1 VPPFALRQEIPSRS
15 VGKGIGH
22 FFGAMEIDGFMEVD
36 VFKKRID
43 EWVSVMRNTKPAKG
57 TDGVLI
63 PGEPEHLEEI
73 KRKKEG
79 IPLNASVIADLK
91 AIAKQ
96 TGIPFSE
103 H

>member
-1 VPPFALRQEIPSRS
+1 
-15 VGKGIGH
+15 
-22 FFGAMEIDGFMEVD
+22 
-36 VFKKRID
+36 
-43 EWVSVMRNTKPAKG
+43 MRNTKPAKG
-57 TDGVLI
+57 TDGVII